1 MGKIYMIFQP
11 PVRMWDLL
19 LIPLGC
25 LLEEENV
32 GAGAGGLELV
42 DECLPLPM
50 TLIDALEAM
59 LKVVLICHIASG
71 AEIIA
76 RTCETV
82 PAHSSYWILPAAIAH
97 HVQMLCT

>member
-19 LIPLGC
+19 LIPLEC

-32 GAGAGGLELV
+32 GAGADELELV

-50 TLIDALEAM
+50 TLVDALEAM
-59 LKVVLICHIASG
+59 FKVVLICHIASG
-71 AEIIA
+71 AEIIV
-76 RTCETV
+76 RTC
-82 PAHSSYWILPAAIAH
+82 
-97 HVQMLCT
+97 